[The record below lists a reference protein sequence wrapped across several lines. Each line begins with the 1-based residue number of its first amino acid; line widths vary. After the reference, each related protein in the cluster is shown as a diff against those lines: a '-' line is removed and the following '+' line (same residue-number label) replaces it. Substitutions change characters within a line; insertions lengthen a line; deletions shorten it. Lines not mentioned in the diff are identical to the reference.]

1 MKNITN
7 LTELESAVGKYTVDK
22 CSVEYLMIMTAKADR
37 LDKLLSD
44 LEEMKNTD
52 MISCAELKQRLQQ

>member
-22 CSVEYLMIMTAKADR
+22 CFVEYLMIMTAKADR
-37 LDKLLSD
+37 LD

>member
-22 CSVEYLMIMTAKADR
+22 CFVEYLMIMTAKADR

-52 MISCAELKQRLQQ
+52 MISCAGLKQRLQQ